1 MIIAHYTL
9 AILLTYVQK
18 SKGQRSGSSIVIVE
32 TDARTDTTSCTAF
45 PDNAVATVEYRL
57 TPRQPL
63 TVFSSAFTCTAENC
77 KRLSNHFILEA
88 NF

>member
-1 MIIAHYTL
+1 VIIAHYTL

-57 TPRQPL
+57 TPRHPL
-63 TVFSSAFTCTAENC
+63 TVFSSACDTDSA
-77 KRLSNHFILEA
+77 NHFILEA